1 MTKKKVQIPIII
13 TTPSLQSESD
23 IKWKIYTMFVLKVF
37 LFFRCAPCWRW
48 FQRRGKEVLHSP
60 REIEE
65 DEKWRRGRCPSR
77 PTFQPN
83 CLSLMLWSTKQG
95 LCKMANMDPSQYG
108 FVRVLSLLASP
119 RSSST
124 SLNRS
129 PPLPPAT
136 LVTPPVIFKSAKL
149 SRSVDQ
155 HQTDQV
161 EEQHG
166 VGKRYSCGDL
176 GDQVRSSVIRFRLV
190 DLWICGDLVDEVN
203 IWKNKVCINIWFV
216 VRRWKILQNSLH

>member
-1 MTKKKVQIPIII
+1 
-13 TTPSLQSESD
+13 
-23 IKWKIYTMFVLKVF
+23 
-37 LFFRCAPCWRW
+37 
-48 FQRRGKEVLHSP
+48 
-60 REIEE
+60 
-65 DEKWRRGRCPSR
+65 
-77 PTFQPN
+77 
-83 CLSLMLWSTKQG
+83 
-95 LCKMANMDPSQYG
+95 MANMDPSQYG

-149 SRSVDQ
+149 SRSVDHQ
-155 HQTDQV
+155 TKPNQTDQV

-203 IWKNKVCINIWFV
+203 IWKNKVCINI
-216 VRRWKILQNSLH
+216 

>member
-1 MTKKKVQIPIII
+1 
-13 TTPSLQSESD
+13 
-23 IKWKIYTMFVLKVF
+23 
-37 LFFRCAPCWRW
+37 
-48 FQRRGKEVLHSP
+48 
-60 REIEE
+60 
-65 DEKWRRGRCPSR
+65 
-77 PTFQPN
+77 
-83 CLSLMLWSTKQG
+83 MLWSTKQG

-190 DLWICGDLVDEVN
+190 DLWIWGFVGTSVTRLTFGRTKFVSTFDLWSADGKSFKTLYIRSETLYRT
-203 IWKNKVCINIWFV
+203 WKCFIFRIAWCLFSPPMEQLCPAHCSGHQSQSITHSI
-216 VRRWKILQNSLH
+216 KIHHLSHRQ